1 MRVDRAEESEG
12 VRLVATFLVLPGER
26 QRTLGEDLC
35 FLQTIGQH
43 MCLPQA
49 ETAERLV
56 VGSRRCRA
64 LLQGLREERHGVSAA
79 LV

>member
-26 QRTLGEDLC
+26 QCALGEDLC

-43 MCLPQA
+43 MCLPQGK
-49 ETAERLV
+49 LP
-56 VGSRRCRA
+56 S
-64 LLQGLREERHGVSAA
+64 VS
-79 LV
+79 